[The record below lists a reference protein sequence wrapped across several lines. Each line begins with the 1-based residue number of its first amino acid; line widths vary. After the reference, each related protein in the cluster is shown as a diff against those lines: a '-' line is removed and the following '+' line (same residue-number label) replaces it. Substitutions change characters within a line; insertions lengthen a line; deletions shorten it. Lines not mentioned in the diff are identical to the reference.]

1 MKFYSKIISL
11 WQCLANVRKSLSFN
25 TVSIGIL
32 VAVRGPDAYLLE
44 SEVQKLPFR
53 DVLKKKYFENM
64 QQIYTGA
71 PIPKC
76 DLNKVAKQIY

>member
-1 MKFYSKIISL
+1 M
-11 WQCLANVRKSLSFN
+11 
-25 TVSIGIL
+25 SIGIL

-53 DVLKKKYFENM
+53 DALKKKCFENM

-76 DLNKVAKQIY
+76 DLNKVAK